1 MKNKAAMTL
10 ALFSFAMFLSH
21 MHSGAMASMSTYA
34 AYPPFLS
41 QTVTPNVLVIVD
53 SSGSML
59 RFAYDNT
66 ENKWS
71 EDISDPIGTYDGY
84 FDTTKNYSYNAT
96 YDYFYEDAG
105 GTWSGNVLNFVCMR
119 RIDIAKMA
127 LTGGRTATAGDGSTV
142 LLGHPFDSDNGTP
155 WGFEEWKKFRKN
167 GTITYAKHLKV
178 EDATGPYFKLCNS
191 FGTVSGDPYYIR
203 VKVDT
208 TPEGIIQDMGDSV
221 RFGHARY
228 SPVSSGGM
236 GTTAAQGGKVMVY
249 CDVGDATHIANMVSS
264 INSQDLLGDAAD
276 VMCNTPLAESLYS
289 AVGYFAQNANTSSY
303 GPRYHTSDYT
313 VNVGAVED
321 PHYYSSLSSMV
332 WCAQDF
338 VILISDGEATSDE
351 DLPSSNPDLKNS
363 YGETCTDDCY
373 LDDVALWAH
382 TNDIRSSSFGS
393 DLSGTQSITLYTIS
407 TFGGG
412 EAILKSAAKYGGF
425 VDANSNNL
433 PDLASEWD
441 KDSDGI
447 PDNYFSASNASDLA
461 DGLNTALYD
470 ILKRVASGS
479 AISVLSTSETG
490 EGAVYQAYFY
500 PKLIDENGLEI
511 TWPGYLQA
519 LFIDDYGNMREDTD
533 SDDTLDMIGDKIIDY
548 YFDDVENRTRVKLYD
563 DSDGDGVRDGTATV
577 IELDEIKALWNAGKV
592 LAATDADSRTIYTWY
607 DPDSPGTIG
616 TLDSGEF
623 ASTWFL
629 DTNKNQLRP
638 FLGVSTTALA
648 EELINYIRGED
659 QTGYRS
665 RLIDVDGTNRVW
677 KLGDIVYSTPAV
689 VGRPGE
695 NFDLAYGDTSYAT
708 FKNTYK
714 DRRSVIYVGANDG
727 MLHAFNGGFF
737 NQSTHQ
743 FTPGAGKTLGEELWA
758 YIPYNLLPHLRWL
771 GDTSYSH
778 VYYVDMKPKVVD
790 AKIFSA
796 DATHPGGWGTVLVC
810 GMRFGGGEID
820 ITDNFGGGSD
830 TTRTFRSAYFAL
842 DITDPE
848 SAPALLWEFTDADLG
863 FTTSYPAIV
872 YVDQSTTPTW
882 AVVFGSGPTD
892 YDGTSDQDA
901 QTYMVN
907 LSTGAQLT
915 GSPIATGSAN
925 NFMGDPL
932 TVDINV
938 SASQCSGGSCTY
950 ASDITYIG
958 NSEGQMYR
966 ITGTSWDSAGTP
978 SLLVDIGS
986 TSTPITSAPSISV
999 DDDHRLWIYFG
1010 TGRFFADADKTN
1022 TDAQLLVGMKE
1033 PIDVNDADSDGDT
1046 TELTYGEV
1054 TTYVNVTD
1062 YTVYEN
1068 GYIDEGDGGTYDTT
1082 FAAFVDAMKQY
1093 PGDTQYDGWILG
1105 LTGGERCIT
1114 KPTILGGIATFATY
1128 APIAD
1133 VCSYEGDSYLY
1144 ALYYKTGTAYYES
1157 VIGYGDDTITVGSD
1171 TLKEI
1176 NRSVSMGHGVAA
1188 SPSLHI
1194 GKRSGARVIVQTST
1208 GEILEIDEENLPE
1221 DYKSRPL
1228 HWIQTDS

>member
-1 MKNKAAMTL
+1 M
-10 ALFSFAMFLSH
+10 
-21 MHSGAMASMSTYA
+21 
-34 AYPPFLS
+34 
-41 QTVTPNVLVIVD
+41 
-53 SSGSML
+53 
-59 RFAYDNT
+59 
-66 ENKWS
+66 
-71 EDISDPIGTYDGY
+71 
-84 FDTTKNYSYNAT
+84 
-96 YDYFYEDAG
+96 
-105 GTWSGNVLNFVCMR
+105 
-119 RIDIAKMA
+119 
-127 LTGGRTATAGDGSTV
+127 
-142 LLGHPFDSDNGTP
+142 
-155 WGFEEWKKFRKN
+155 
-167 GTITYAKHLKV
+167 
-178 EDATGPYFKLCNS
+178 
-191 FGTVSGDPYYIR
+191 
-203 VKVDT
+203 
-208 TPEGIIQDMGDSV
+208 
-221 RFGHARY
+221 
-228 SPVSSGGM
+228 
-236 GTTAAQGGKVMVY
+236 
-249 CDVGDATHIANMVSS
+249 
-264 INSQDLLGDAAD
+264 
-276 VMCNTPLAESLYS
+276 
-289 AVGYFAQNANTSSY
+289 
-303 GPRYHTSDYT
+303 
-313 VNVGAVED
+313 
-321 PHYYSSLSSMV
+321 
-332 WCAQDF
+332 
-338 VILISDGEATSDE
+338 
-351 DLPSSNPDLKNS
+351 
-363 YGETCTDDCY
+363 
-373 LDDVALWAH
+373 
-382 TNDIRSSSFGS
+382 
-393 DLSGTQSITLYTIS
+393 
-407 TFGGG
+407 
-412 EAILKSAAKYGGF
+412 
-425 VDANSNNL
+425 
-433 PDLASEWD
+433 
-441 KDSDGI
+441 
-447 PDNYFSASNASDLA
+447 
-461 DGLNTALYD
+461 
-470 ILKRVASGS
+470 
-479 AISVLSTSETG
+479 
-490 EGAVYQAYFY
+490 
-500 PKLIDENGLEI
+500 
-511 TWPGYLQA
+511 
-519 LFIDDYGNMREDTD
+519 
-533 SDDTLDMIGDKIIDY
+533 
-548 YFDDVENRTRVKLYD
+548 
-563 DSDGDGVRDGTATV
+563 
-577 IELDEIKALWNAGKV
+577 

-607 DPDSPGTIG
+607 DPDNPGTIG

-623 ASTWFL
+623 ASTWFV
-629 DTNKNQLRP
+629 DTKKNQMQP
-638 FLGVSTTALA
+638 FLGVSTADLA

-743 FTPGAGKTLGEELWA
+743 FTAGAGKTLGEELWA

-790 AKIFSA
+790 AKIFSD

-848 SAPALLWEFTDADLG
+848 AAPALLWEFTDADLG

-882 AVVFGSGPTD
+882 AVVFGNGPDD
-892 YDGTSDQDA
+892 YDGTTDEDA

-907 LSTGAQLT
+907 LSTGEQLNNSPIDT
-915 GSPIATGSAN
+915 GSTNN

-966 ITGTSWDSAGTP
+966 ITGTSSSDAGTA

-986 TSTPITSAPSISV
+986 TSTPITSAPSISIDC
-999 DDDHRLWIYFG
+999 DDRLWVYFG

-1033 PIDVNDADSDGDT
+1033 PIDLGDADSDGDKA
-1046 TELTYGEV
+1046 ELTYSEV
-1054 TTYVNVTD
+1054 QTYVNVTD

-1068 GYIDEGDGGTYDTT
+1068 GYVDEDDDGTYDTT
-1082 FAAFVDAMKQY
+1082 FAAFVDVMKQY

-1128 APIAD
+1128 TPIAD

-1194 GKRSGARVIVQTST
+1194 GKRKGARVIVQTST